1 MIYLT
6 ISLMMKMNK
15 KLRDLELSQRKGKT
29 EGYQMNEEKFQEFKK
44 LAFENYVDIDD
55 QFKKKSGWNMDKLE
69 PLLKEQNITV
79 DEFIAYA
86 KKFH

>member
-1 MIYLT
+1 
-6 ISLMMKMNK
+6 
-15 KLRDLELSQRKGKT
+15 
-29 EGYQMNEEKFQEFKK
+29 MNEEKFQEFKK
-44 LAFENYVDIDD
+44 QAFENYVDFDD